1 MSPASKASFQV
12 EKDGVVWAWIAETAR
27 ICAATAIFMVYLGLF
42 ILGDI
47 LFCTKV
53 FCFHEAVNL
62 IDVVR
67 HFAQVN
73 KLDMG
78 IAE

>member
-1 MSPASKASFQV
+1 L
-12 EKDGVVWAWIAETAR
+12 
-27 ICAATAIFMVYLGLF
+27 IFLVYLGLF
-42 ILGDI
+42 ILGEI

-67 HFAQVN
+67 HFAQIN
-73 KLDMG
+73 ELDMG
-78 IAE
+78 ITKEEANGEVVCGTSQGKIL